1 MGLNRFM
8 RAMMVV
14 FITANCITINP
25 DIIFAATDSEDSSL
39 NTDEWE
45 EEKTEE
51 QPSEVNTGPRYETA
65 REVSSRDIEEL
76 EKSNK
81 VKNTNKADLI
91 AMLKAKAEKGPNIN
105 NNNSEQSENVA
116 INEEASGSDRP
127 AIQVERRHPG
137 LPSDSAAEI
146 KKRRKAIASSD
157 SELESLTYPDKPT
170 KATKKKVAK
179 ASVTDTSESDLDSS
193 MQSADESTPQP
204 LKANQQPFFPK
215 VFKKIKD
222 AGKWVRDKIDE
233 NPEVKKAIVDKSA
246 GLIDQLLTKKKN
258 EEVNASDF
266 PPPPTDEELR
276 LALPETPML
285 LGFNAPA
292 TSEPSSFEFPPPPTD
307 EELRL
312 ALPETPMLLGFNAPA
327 TSEPSSFEFPPPPT
341 DEELRLALPETP
353 MLLGFNAPATSEP
366 SSFEFPPPP
375 TEDELEIM
383 RETAPS
389 LDSSFTSGD
398 LASLRSA
405 INRHSQN
412 FSDFPPMPTEEEL
425 NGRGGIPTSEE
436 FSSLNSGDFTDDE
449 NSETT
454 EEEIDRLADLRDRG
468 TGKHSRNAGFLPLNP
483 FTSSPVP
490 SLTPKVPK
498 ISAPALITDI
508 TKKAPFKNPPQPL
521 NVFNKKTTTKTA
533 PKKITPVNTAPKL
546 AALPITKAQ
555 ETELGENKAPFIE
568 KQAETNNRPI
578 DMPSLPVIQKEV
590 TERNK
595 EEMKPQTEE
604 KVVGESEP
612 ANNVNGKKRSAGI
625 EEGKLIAKSAEDE
638 KAKEE
643 PVNHT
648 TLILAML
655 AIGVFSLGAVIKI
668 IQLRKNS

>member
-65 REVSSRDIEEL
+65 REVSSRDIKEL

-81 VKNTNKADLI
+81 VRNTNKADLI
-91 AMLKAKAEKGPNIN
+91 AMLKEKAEKGPNN
-105 NNNSEQSENVA
+105 NNNNGEQTGNVA
-116 INEEASGSDRP
+116 INEEASGVDRP
-127 AIQVERRHPG
+127 TLQVERRHPG

-170 KATKKKVAK
+170 KVNKKKVAK
-179 ASVTDTSESDLDSS
+179 ESVADASESDLDSS
-193 MQSADESTPQP
+193 MQSADESSPQP

-246 GLIDQLLTKKKN
+246 GLIDQLLTKKKS

-292 TSEPSSFEFPPPPTD
+292 TSEPSSFEFPPPPT
-307 EELRL
+307 
-312 ALPETPMLLGFNAPA
+312 
-327 TSEPSSFEFPPPPT
+327 
-341 DEELRLALPETP
+341 
-353 MLLGFNAPATSEP
+353 
-366 SSFEFPPPP
+366 
-375 TEDELEIM
+375 EDELEII
-383 RETAPS
+383 RETASS
-389 LDSSFTSGD
+389 LDSSFTRGD
-398 LASLRSA
+398 LASLRNA

-412 FSDFPPMPTEEEL
+412 FSDFPPIPTEEEL
-425 NGRGGIPTSEE
+425 NGGGDRPTSEG
-436 FSSLNSGDFTDDE
+436 FSSMNSGDFTDDE

-483 FTSSPVP
+483 FISSPVP

-498 ISAPALITDI
+498 ISAPALISDI
-508 TKKAPFKNPPQPL
+508 TKKAPFKNPSQPL
-521 NVFNKKTTTKTA
+521 NVFNKKTTTKTVT
-533 PKKITPVNTAPKL
+533 KKPTPVKTAPKL
-546 AALPITKAQ
+546 AELPATKPQ
-555 ETELGENKAPFIE
+555 ETVLRENKTPFIE
-568 KQAETNNRPI
+568 KQAETNKQSIN
-578 DMPSLPVIQKEV
+578 MPSLPVIQKEA
-590 TERNK
+590 TESDK

-604 KVVGESEP
+604 KMVEESES
-612 ANNVNGKKRSAGI
+612 ANNANGKNRSAGI

-643 PVNHT
+643 PGNHT

-655 AIGVFSLGAVIKI
+655 AIGVFSLGAFIKI
-668 IQLRKNS
+668 IQLRKNN

>member
-1 MGLNRFM
+1 M

-25 DIIFAATDSEDSSL
+25 DIIFATTDSEDSSL

-51 QPSEVNTGPRYETA
+51 QPSEINTGPRYETA
-65 REVSSRDIEEL
+65 REVSSRDIKEL

-81 VKNTNKADLI
+81 VKDANKADLI
-91 AMLKAKAEKGPNIN
+91 AMLKAKAEKGPNNNNNN
-105 NNNSEQSENVA
+105 NNNSEQSGNVA
-116 INEEASGSDRP
+116 INEEASGADRP
-127 AIQVERRHPG
+127 TLQVERRHPG
-137 LPSDSAAEI
+137 LSSDSAAEI

-157 SELESLTYPDKPT
+157 SELESLTYPDKTT
-170 KATKKKVAK
+170 KTNKKKVAK
-179 ASVTDTSESDLDSS
+179 ESIVDASESDLDSS

-233 NPEVKKAIVDKSA
+233 NPEVKKAIVDKGA
-246 GLIDQLLTKKKN
+246 GLIDQLLTKKKS

-285 LGFNAPA
+285 LGFNASA

-307 EELRL
+307 
-312 ALPETPMLLGFNAPA
+312 G
-327 TSEPSSFEFPPPPT
+327 
-341 DEELRLALPETP
+341 
-353 MLLGFNAPATSEP
+353 
-366 SSFEFPPPP
+366 
-375 TEDELEIM
+375 ELEIM

-389 LDSSFTSGD
+389 LDSSFTRGD

-412 FSDFPPMPTEEEL
+412 FSDFPPIPTEEEL
-425 NGRGGIPTSEE
+425 NGRGDRPTSEE
-436 FSSLNSGDFTDDE
+436 FSSLDSGDFTDDE

-490 SLTPKVPK
+490 SLSPKVPK
-498 ISAPALITDI
+498 ISAPALVSDI

-521 NVFNKKTTTKTA
+521 KVFNKKTTTTTVL
-533 PKKITPVNTAPKL
+533 KKITPVNIAPKL
-546 AALPITKAQ
+546 ATLPTTKPQ
-555 ETELGENKAPFIE
+555 ETAIGENQAPFKE
-568 KQAETNNRPI
+568 KQADTNNQPI

-604 KVVGESEP
+604 KMVGESEP
-612 ANNVNGKKRSAGI
+612 ANDVNGKKRSAGM

-638 KAKEE
+638 KVKEE
-643 PVNHT
+643 PANHT

-655 AIGVFSLGAVIKI
+655 AIGVFSLGAFIKI

>member
-25 DIIFAATDSEDSSL
+25 DIIFAMTDSEDSSL

-65 REVSSRDIEEL
+65 REVNSRDIEEL

-91 AMLKAKAEKGPNIN
+91 AMLQAKAEKGPNIN
-105 NNNSEQSENVA
+105 NNNSEQTENAA
-116 INEEASGSDRP
+116 INEEASGADRP

-157 SELESLTYPDKPT
+157 SELESLTYLDKPT
-170 KATKKKVAK
+170 KANKKKVAK
-179 ASVTDTSESDLDSS
+179 ESVADASESDLDSS
-193 MQSADESTPQP
+193 MQSADESSPQP

-246 GLIDQLLTKKKN
+246 GLIDQLLTKKKK

-285 LGFNAPA
+285 LGFNAP
-292 TSEPSSFEFPPPPTD
+292 D
-307 EELRL
+307 
-312 ALPETPMLLGFNAPA
+312 
-327 TSEPSSFEFPPPPT
+327 
-341 DEELRLALPETP
+341 
-353 MLLGFNAPATSEP
+353 TSEP

-405 INRHSQN
+405 INRHSEN
-412 FSDFPPMPTEEEL
+412 FSDFPPIPTEEEL
-425 NGRGGIPTSEE
+425 NGRGGRPTSEE

-490 SLTPKVPK
+490 SLSPKVSK
-498 ISAPALITDI
+498 ISAPALVSDI

-521 NVFNKKTTTKTA
+521 NVFNKKTTTTTVF
-533 PKKITPVNTAPKL
+533 KKITPVNTAPKL
-546 AALPITKAQ
+546 ATLPTTKPQ
-555 ETELGENKAPFIE
+555 ETAIGENKAPFIE
-568 KQAETNNRPI
+568 KQAETNNQPI

-604 KVVGESEP
+604 KMVGESEP
-612 ANNVNGKKRSAGI
+612 ANNVNGKKRSAGM

-643 PVNHT
+643 PANHT

-655 AIGVFSLGAVIKI
+655 AIGVFSLGAFIKI
-668 IQLRKNS
+668 VQLGKNS

>member
-1 MGLNRFM
+1 M

-292 TSEPSSFEFPPPPTD
+292 TSEPSSFEFPPPPT
-307 EELRL
+307 
-312 ALPETPMLLGFNAPA
+312 
-327 TSEPSSFEFPPPPT
+327 
-341 DEELRLALPETP
+341 
-353 MLLGFNAPATSEP
+353 
-366 SSFEFPPPP
+366 
-375 TEDELEIM
+375 EDELEIM

-490 SLTPKVPK
+490 SLSPKVSK
-498 ISAPALITDI
+498 ISAPALITDV

>member
-65 REVSSRDIEEL
+65 REVSSRDIKEL

-81 VKNTNKADLI
+81 VRNTNKADLI

-105 NNNSEQSENVA
+105 NNNSEQTENAA
-116 INEEASGSDRP
+116 INEEASGADRP

-170 KATKKKVAK
+170 KVNKKKVAK
-179 ASVTDTSESDLDSS
+179 ESVADASESDLDSG
-193 MQSADESTPQP
+193 MQSADESSPQP

-246 GLIDQLLTKKKN
+246 GLIDQLLTKKKS

-285 LGFNAPA
+285 LGFNAP
-292 TSEPSSFEFPPPPTD
+292 T
-307 EELRL
+307 
-312 ALPETPMLLGFNAPA
+312 

-405 INRHSQN
+405 INRHSEN
-412 FSDFPPMPTEEEL
+412 FSDFPPIPTEEEL
-425 NGRGGIPTSEE
+425 NGRGGRPTSEE

-483 FTSSPVP
+483 FISSPVP

-498 ISAPALITDI
+498 ISAPALISDI
-508 TKKAPFKNPPQPL
+508 TKKTPFKNPSQPL
-521 NVFNKKTTTKTA
+521 NVFNKKTTTKTVT
-533 PKKITPVNTAPKL
+533 KKPTPVKTAPKL
-546 AALPITKAQ
+546 AELPATKPQ
-555 ETELGENKAPFIE
+555 ETVLRENKTPFIE
-568 KQAETNNRPI
+568 KQAETNKQSIN
-578 DMPSLPVIQKEV
+578 MPSLPVIQKEA
-590 TERNK
+590 TESDK

-604 KVVGESEP
+604 KMVEESES
-612 ANNVNGKKRSAGI
+612 ANNANGKNRSAGI

-643 PVNHT
+643 PGNHT

-655 AIGVFSLGAVIKI
+655 AIGVFSLGAFIKI
-668 IQLRKNS
+668 IQLRKNN

>member
-105 NNNSEQSENVA
+105 NNNSEQSDNVA

-292 TSEPSSFEFPPPPTD
+292 TSEPSSFEFPPPPT
-307 EELRL
+307 
-312 ALPETPMLLGFNAPA
+312 
-327 TSEPSSFEFPPPPT
+327 
-341 DEELRLALPETP
+341 
-353 MLLGFNAPATSEP
+353 
-366 SSFEFPPPP
+366 
-375 TEDELEIM
+375 EDELEIM

-412 FSDFPPMPTEEEL
+412 FSDFPPIPTEEEL

-508 TKKAPFKNPPQPL
+508 TKKAPFKNPTQPL

-555 ETELGENKAPFIE
+555 ETALGENKAPFIE

-595 EEMKPQTEE
+595 EEMKPQTEG

>member
-45 EEKTEE
+45 EEKMEE

-105 NNNSEQSENVA
+105 NNNSEQTENAA
-116 INEEASGSDRP
+116 INEEASGADRP

-137 LPSDSAAEI
+137 LSSDSAAEI

-170 KATKKKVAK
+170 KANKKKVAK
-179 ASVTDTSESDLDSS
+179 ESVADASESDLDSS
-193 MQSADESTPQP
+193 MQSADESSPQP

-276 LALPETPML
+276 LAVPETPML

-312 ALPETPMLLGFNAPA
+312 AV
-327 TSEPSSFEFPPPPT
+327 
-341 DEELRLALPETP
+341 PETP

-383 RETAPS
+383 RGTAPL

-405 INRHSQN
+405 INRHSEN
-412 FSDFPPMPTEEEL
+412 FSDFPPIPTEEEL
-425 NGRGGIPTSEE
+425 NGRGGRPTSEE

-483 FTSSPVP
+483 FTSSPVS
-490 SLTPKVPK
+490 SLSPKVPK
-498 ISAPALITDI
+498 ISAPALISDI
-508 TKKAPFKNPPQPL
+508 TKKVPFKNPPQPL
-521 NVFNKKTTTKTA
+521 NVFNKKTTTKKV
-533 PKKITPVNTAPKL
+533 PQKITLVNSAPKL

-555 ETELGENKAPFIE
+555 ETALGENKAPFIE
-568 KQAETNNRPI
+568 KQAEPNNQTI

-604 KVVGESEP
+604 KMVGESEP

-643 PVNHT
+643 PANHT

-655 AIGVFSLGAVIKI
+655 AMGVFSLGAFIKI

>member
-1 MGLNRFM
+1 MGLNRFMRAM

-65 REVSSRDIEEL
+65 REVSSRDIKEL

-81 VKNTNKADLI
+81 VRNTNKADLI
-91 AMLKAKAEKGPNIN
+91 AMLKEKAEKGPNN
-105 NNNSEQSENVA
+105 NNNNGEQTGNVA
-116 INEEASGSDRP
+116 INEEASGVDRP
-127 AIQVERRHPG
+127 TLQVERRHPG

-157 SELESLTYPDKPT
+157 SELESLTYLDKPT
-170 KATKKKVAK
+170 KANKKKVAK
-179 ASVTDTSESDLDSS
+179 ESVADASESDLDSS
-193 MQSADESTPQP
+193 MQSADDSSPQP

-246 GLIDQLLTKKKN
+246 GLIDQLLTKKKS

-285 LGFNAPA
+285 LGFNAP
-292 TSEPSSFEFPPPPTD
+292 T
-307 EELRL
+307 
-312 ALPETPMLLGFNAPA
+312 

-375 TEDELEIM
+375 TEDELEII
-383 RETAPS
+383 RETASS
-389 LDSSFTSGD
+389 LDSSFTRGD
-398 LASLRSA
+398 LASLRNA

-412 FSDFPPMPTEEEL
+412 FSDFPPIPTEEEL
-425 NGRGGIPTSEE
+425 NGRGGRPTSEE

-490 SLTPKVPK
+490 SLSPKVSK
-498 ISAPALITDI
+498 ISAPALISDI
-508 TKKAPFKNPPQPL
+508 TKKTPFKNPSQPL
-521 NVFNKKTTTKTA
+521 NVFNKKTTTKTVT
-533 PKKITPVNTAPKL
+533 KKPTPVKTAPKL
-546 AALPITKAQ
+546 AELPATKPQ
-555 ETELGENKAPFIE
+555 ETVLRENKTPFIE
-568 KQAETNNRPI
+568 KQAETNKQSIN
-578 DMPSLPVIQKEV
+578 MPSLPVIQKEA
-590 TERNK
+590 TESDK

-604 KVVGESEP
+604 KMVEESES
-612 ANNVNGKKRSAGI
+612 ANNANGKNRSAGI

-643 PVNHT
+643 PGNHT

-655 AIGVFSLGAVIKI
+655 AIGVFSLGAFIKI
-668 IQLRKNS
+668 IQLRKNN

>member
-1 MGLNRFM
+1 M

-246 GLIDQLLTKKKN
+246 GLIDQLLTNKKN
-258 EEVNASDF
+258 EEVNASD
-266 PPPPTDEELR
+266 
-276 LALPETPML
+276 
-285 LGFNAPA
+285 
-292 TSEPSSFEFPPPPTD
+292 
-307 EELRL
+307 
-312 ALPETPMLLGFNAPA
+312 
-327 TSEPSSFEFPPPPT
+327 FPPPPT

-490 SLTPKVPK
+490 SLSPKVSK
-498 ISAPALITDI
+498 ISAPALITDV

>member
-65 REVSSRDIEEL
+65 REVSSRDIKEL

-105 NNNSEQSENVA
+105 NNNSEQTENAA
-116 INEEASGSDRP
+116 INEEASGADRP

-170 KATKKKVAK
+170 KVNKKKVAK
-179 ASVTDTSESDLDSS
+179 ESVADASESDLDSS

-204 LKANQQPFFPK
+204 LKANQKPFFPK

-246 GLIDQLLTKKKN
+246 GLIDQLLTKKKS

-285 LGFNAPA
+285 LGFNAP
-292 TSEPSSFEFPPPPTD
+292 
-307 EELRL
+307 
-312 ALPETPMLLGFNAPA
+312 TP
-327 TSEPSSFEFPPPPT
+327 
-341 DEELRLALPETP
+341 
-353 MLLGFNAPATSEP
+353 SEP

-405 INRHSQN
+405 INRHSEN
-412 FSDFPPMPTEEEL
+412 FSDFPPIPTEEEL
-425 NGRGGIPTSEE
+425 NGRGGRPTSEE
-436 FSSLNSGDFTDDE
+436 FSSMNSGDFTDDE

-454 EEEIDRLADLRDRG
+454 EAEIDRLADLRDRG

-483 FTSSPVP
+483 FISSPVP

-498 ISAPALITDI
+498 ISAPALISDI
-508 TKKAPFKNPPQPL
+508 TKKAPFKNPSQPL
-521 NVFNKKTTTKTA
+521 NVFNKKTTTKTVT
-533 PKKITPVNTAPKL
+533 KKPTPVKTAPKL
-546 AALPITKAQ
+546 AELPATKPQ
-555 ETELGENKAPFIE
+555 ETVLRENKTPFIE
-568 KQAETNNRPI
+568 KQAETNKQSIN
-578 DMPSLPVIQKEV
+578 MPSLPVIQKEA
-590 TERNK
+590 TESDK

-604 KVVGESEP
+604 KMVEESES
-612 ANNVNGKKRSAGI
+612 ANNANGKNRSAGI

-643 PVNHT
+643 PGNHT

-655 AIGVFSLGAVIKI
+655 AIGVFSLGAFIKI
-668 IQLRKNS
+668 IQLRKNN

>member
-1 MGLNRFM
+1 M

-105 NNNSEQSENVA
+105 NNNSEQSDNVA

-292 TSEPSSFEFPPPPTD
+292 TSEPSSFEFPPPPT
-307 EELRL
+307 
-312 ALPETPMLLGFNAPA
+312 
-327 TSEPSSFEFPPPPT
+327 
-341 DEELRLALPETP
+341 
-353 MLLGFNAPATSEP
+353 
-366 SSFEFPPPP
+366 
-375 TEDELEIM
+375 EDELEIM

-405 INRHSQN
+405 INGHSQN
-412 FSDFPPMPTEEEL
+412 FSDFPLMPTEEEL

-490 SLTPKVPK
+490 SLSPKVSK

-555 ETELGENKAPFIE
+555 ETALGENKAPFIE

>member
-1 MGLNRFM
+1 M

-65 REVSSRDIEEL
+65 REVSSRDIKEL

-81 VKNTNKADLI
+81 VRNTNKADLI

-105 NNNSEQSENVA
+105 NNNSEQTENAA
-116 INEEASGSDRP
+116 INEEASGADRP

-170 KATKKKVAK
+170 KVNKKKVAK
-179 ASVTDTSESDLDSS
+179 ESVADASESDLDSS
-193 MQSADESTPQP
+193 MQSTDESSPQP

-246 GLIDQLLTKKKN
+246 GLIDQLLTKKKS
-258 EEVNASDF
+258 EEVNASD
-266 PPPPTDEELR
+266 
-276 LALPETPML
+276 
-285 LGFNAPA
+285 
-292 TSEPSSFEFPPPPTD
+292 
-307 EELRL
+307 
-312 ALPETPMLLGFNAPA
+312 
-327 TSEPSSFEFPPPPT
+327 FPPPPT

-405 INRHSQN
+405 INRHSEN
-412 FSDFPPMPTEEEL
+412 FSDFPPIPTEEEL
-425 NGRGGIPTSEE
+425 NGRGGRPTSEE

-490 SLTPKVPK
+490 SLSPKVSK
-498 ISAPALITDI
+498 ISAPALISDI
-508 TKKAPFKNPPQPL
+508 TKKTPFKNPSQPL
-521 NVFNKKTTTKTA
+521 NVFNKKTTTKTVT
-533 PKKITPVNTAPKL
+533 KKPTPVKTAPKL
-546 AALPITKAQ
+546 AELPATKPQ
-555 ETELGENKAPFIE
+555 ETVLRENKTPFIE
-568 KQAETNNRPI
+568 KQAETNKQSIN
-578 DMPSLPVIQKEV
+578 MPSLPVIQKEA
-590 TERNK
+590 TESDK

-604 KVVGESEP
+604 KMVEESES
-612 ANNVNGKKRSAGI
+612 ANNANGKNRSAGI

-643 PVNHT
+643 PGNHT

-655 AIGVFSLGAVIKI
+655 AIGVFSLGAFIKI
-668 IQLRKNS
+668 IQLRKNN

>member
-65 REVSSRDIEEL
+65 REVSSRDIKEL

-81 VKNTNKADLI
+81 VRNTNKADLI
-91 AMLKAKAEKGPNIN
+91 AMLKEKAEKGPNN
-105 NNNSEQSENVA
+105 NNNNGEQTGNVA
-116 INEEASGSDRP
+116 INEEASGVDRP
-127 AIQVERRHPG
+127 TLQVERRHPG

-157 SELESLTYPDKPT
+157 SELESLTYLDKPT
-170 KATKKKVAK
+170 KANKKKVAK
-179 ASVTDTSESDLDSS
+179 ESVADASESDLDSS
-193 MQSADESTPQP
+193 MQSADESSPQP

-266 PPPPTDEELR
+266 PPL
-276 LALPETPML
+276 
-285 LGFNAPA
+285 
-292 TSEPSSFEFPPPPTD
+292 PTD

-405 INRHSQN
+405 INRHSEN
-412 FSDFPPMPTEEEL
+412 FSDFSPIPTEEEL
-425 NGRGGIPTSEE
+425 NGRGGRPTSEE

-483 FTSSPVP
+483 FISSPVP

-498 ISAPALITDI
+498 ISAPALISDI
-508 TKKAPFKNPPQPL
+508 TKKAPFKNPSQPL
-521 NVFNKKTTTKTA
+521 NVFNKKTTTKTVT
-533 PKKITPVNTAPKL
+533 KKPTPVKTAPKL
-546 AALPITKAQ
+546 AELPATKPQ
-555 ETELGENKAPFIE
+555 ETVLRENKTPFIE
-568 KQAETNNRPI
+568 KQAETNKQSIN
-578 DMPSLPVIQKEV
+578 MPSLPVIQKEA
-590 TERNK
+590 TESDK

-604 KVVGESEP
+604 KMVEESES
-612 ANNVNGKKRSAGI
+612 ANNANGKNRSAGI

-643 PVNHT
+643 PGNHT

-655 AIGVFSLGAVIKI
+655 AIGVFSLGAFIKI
-668 IQLRKNS
+668 IQLRKNN

>member
-1 MGLNRFM
+1 M

-65 REVSSRDIEEL
+65 REVSSRDIKEL

-81 VKNTNKADLI
+81 VRNTNKADLI

-105 NNNSEQSENVA
+105 NNNSEQTENAA
-116 INEEASGSDRP
+116 INEEASGADRP

-170 KATKKKVAK
+170 KVNKKKVAK
-179 ASVTDTSESDLDSS
+179 ESVADASESDLDSS
-193 MQSADESTPQP
+193 MQSADESSPQP

-246 GLIDQLLTKKKN
+246 GLIDQLLTKKKS

-285 LGFNAPA
+285 LGFNAP
-292 TSEPSSFEFPPPPTD
+292 T
-307 EELRL
+307 
-312 ALPETPMLLGFNAPA
+312 

-405 INRHSQN
+405 INRHSEN
-412 FSDFPPMPTEEEL
+412 FSDFPPIPTEEEL
-425 NGRGGIPTSEE
+425 NGRGGRPTSEE

-490 SLTPKVPK
+490 SLSPKVSK
-498 ISAPALITDI
+498 ISAPALISDI
-508 TKKAPFKNPPQPL
+508 TKKTPFKNPSQPL
-521 NVFNKKTTTKTA
+521 NVFNKKTTTKTVT
-533 PKKITPVNTAPKL
+533 KKPTPVKTAPKL
-546 AALPITKAQ
+546 AELPATKPQ
-555 ETELGENKAPFIE
+555 ETVLRENKTPFIE
-568 KQAETNNRPI
+568 KQAETNKQSIN
-578 DMPSLPVIQKEV
+578 MPSLPVIQKEA
-590 TERNK
+590 TESDK

-604 KVVGESEP
+604 KMVEESES
-612 ANNVNGKKRSAGI
+612 ANNANGKNRSAGI

-643 PVNHT
+643 PGNHT

-655 AIGVFSLGAVIKI
+655 AIGVFSLGAFIKI
-668 IQLRKNS
+668 IQLRKNN

>member
-1 MGLNRFM
+1 M

-65 REVSSRDIEEL
+65 REVSSRDIKEL

-81 VKNTNKADLI
+81 VRNTNKADLI
-91 AMLKAKAEKGPNIN
+91 AMLKEKAEKGPNN
-105 NNNSEQSENVA
+105 NNNNGEQTGNVA
-116 INEEASGSDRP
+116 INEEASGVDRP
-127 AIQVERRHPG
+127 TLQVERRHPG
-137 LPSDSAAEI
+137 LSSDSAAEI

-170 KATKKKVAK
+170 KANKRKVAK
-179 ASVTDTSESDLDSS
+179 ESVVDASESDLDSS

-204 LKANQQPFFPK
+204 LKANQKPFFPK

-266 PPPPTDEELR
+266 PPL
-276 LALPETPML
+276 
-285 LGFNAPA
+285 
-292 TSEPSSFEFPPPPTD
+292 PTD

-405 INRHSQN
+405 INRHSEN
-412 FSDFPPMPTEEEL
+412 FSDFPPIPTEGEL
-425 NGRGGIPTSEE
+425 NGGGDRPTSEG
-436 FSSLNSGDFTDDE
+436 FSSMNSGDFTDDE

-483 FTSSPVP
+483 FISSPVP

-498 ISAPALITDI
+498 ISAPALISDI
-508 TKKAPFKNPPQPL
+508 TKKAPFKNPSQPL
-521 NVFNKKTTTKTA
+521 NVFNKKTTTKTVT
-533 PKKITPVNTAPKL
+533 KKPTPVKTAPKL
-546 AALPITKAQ
+546 AELPATKPQ
-555 ETELGENKAPFIE
+555 ETVLRENKTPFIE
-568 KQAETNNRPI
+568 KQAETNKQSIN
-578 DMPSLPVIQKEV
+578 MPSLPVIQKEA
-590 TERNK
+590 TESDK

-604 KVVGESEP
+604 KMVEESES
-612 ANNVNGKKRSAGI
+612 ANNANGKNRSAGI

-643 PVNHT
+643 PGNHT

-655 AIGVFSLGAVIKI
+655 AIGVFSLGAFIKI
-668 IQLRKNS
+668 IQLRKNN

>member
-65 REVSSRDIEEL
+65 REVSSRDIKEL

-105 NNNSEQSENVA
+105 NNNSEQTENAA
-116 INEEASGSDRP
+116 INEEASGADRP

-170 KATKKKVAK
+170 KVNKKKVAK
-179 ASVTDTSESDLDSS
+179 ESVADASESDLDSS

-204 LKANQQPFFPK
+204 LKANQKPFFPK

-246 GLIDQLLTKKKN
+246 GLIDQLLTKKKS

-285 LGFNAPA
+285 LGFNAP
-292 TSEPSSFEFPPPPTD
+292 
-307 EELRL
+307 
-312 ALPETPMLLGFNAPA
+312 TP
-327 TSEPSSFEFPPPPT
+327 
-341 DEELRLALPETP
+341 
-353 MLLGFNAPATSEP
+353 SEP

-398 LASLRSA
+398 IASLRSA
-405 INRHSQN
+405 INRHSEN
-412 FSDFPPMPTEEEL
+412 FSDFPPIPTEEEL
-425 NGRGGIPTSEE
+425 NGRGGRPTSEE
-436 FSSLNSGDFTDDE
+436 FSSMNSGDFTDDE

-454 EEEIDRLADLRDRG
+454 EAEIDRLADLRDRG

-483 FTSSPVP
+483 FISSPVP

-498 ISAPALITDI
+498 ISAPALISDI
-508 TKKAPFKNPPQPL
+508 TKKAPFKNPSQPL
-521 NVFNKKTTTKTA
+521 NVFNKKTTTKTVT
-533 PKKITPVNTAPKL
+533 KKPTPVKTAPKL
-546 AALPITKAQ
+546 AELPATKPQ
-555 ETELGENKAPFIE
+555 ETVLRENKTPFIE
-568 KQAETNNRPI
+568 KQAETNKQSIN
-578 DMPSLPVIQKEV
+578 MPSLPVIQKEA
-590 TERNK
+590 TESDK

-604 KVVGESEP
+604 KMVEESES
-612 ANNVNGKKRSAGI
+612 ANNANGKNRSAGI

-643 PVNHT
+643 PGNHT

-655 AIGVFSLGAVIKI
+655 AIGVFSLGAFIKI
-668 IQLRKNS
+668 IQLRKNN

>member
-65 REVSSRDIEEL
+65 REVSSRDIKEL

-81 VKNTNKADLI
+81 VRNTNKADLI
-91 AMLKAKAEKGPNIN
+91 AMLKEKAEKGPNN
-105 NNNSEQSENVA
+105 NNNNGEQTGNVA
-116 INEEASGSDRP
+116 INEEASGVDRP
-127 AIQVERRHPG
+127 TLQVERRHPG
-137 LPSDSAAEI
+137 LSSDSAAEI

-170 KATKKKVAK
+170 KANKRKVAK
-179 ASVTDTSESDLDSS
+179 ESVVDASESDLDSS

-204 LKANQQPFFPK
+204 LKANQKPFFPK

-246 GLIDQLLTKKKN
+246 GLIDQLLTKKKS
-258 EEVNASDF
+258 EEVNASD
-266 PPPPTDEELR
+266 
-276 LALPETPML
+276 
-285 LGFNAPA
+285 
-292 TSEPSSFEFPPPPTD
+292 
-307 EELRL
+307 
-312 ALPETPMLLGFNAPA
+312 
-327 TSEPSSFEFPPPPT
+327 FPPPPT

-405 INRHSQN
+405 INRHSEN
-412 FSDFPPMPTEEEL
+412 FSDFPPIPTEEEL
-425 NGRGGIPTSEE
+425 NGRGGRPTSEE

-490 SLTPKVPK
+490 SLSPKVSK
-498 ISAPALITDI
+498 ISAPALISDI
-508 TKKAPFKNPPQPL
+508 TKKTPFKNPSQPL
-521 NVFNKKTTTKTA
+521 NVFNKKTTTKTVT
-533 PKKITPVNTAPKL
+533 KKPTPVKTAPKL
-546 AALPITKAQ
+546 AELPATKPQ
-555 ETELGENKAPFIE
+555 ETVLRGNKTPFIE
-568 KQAETNNRPI
+568 KQAETNKQSIN
-578 DMPSLPVIQKEV
+578 MPSLPVIQKEA
-590 TERNK
+590 TESDK

-604 KVVGESEP
+604 KMVEESES
-612 ANNVNGKKRSAGI
+612 ANNANGKNRSAGI

-643 PVNHT
+643 PGNHT

-655 AIGVFSLGAVIKI
+655 AIGVFSLGAFIKI
-668 IQLRKNS
+668 IQLRKNN

>member
-25 DIIFAATDSEDSSL
+25 DIIFAATDSENSSL

-105 NNNSEQSENVA
+105 NNNSEQTENAA
-116 INEEASGSDRP
+116 INEEASGVDRP
-127 AIQVERRHPG
+127 AIQVERRYPG

-157 SELESLTYPDKPT
+157 SELESLTYLDKPT
-170 KATKKKVAK
+170 KANKKKVAK
-179 ASVTDTSESDLDSS
+179 ASVADASESDLDSS

-233 NPEVKKAIVDKSA
+233 NPEVKKAIVDKGA

-266 PPPPTDEELR
+266 P
-276 LALPETPML
+276 A
-285 LGFNAPA
+285 
-292 TSEPSSFEFPPPPTD
+292 
-307 EELRL
+307 
-312 ALPETPMLLGFNAPA
+312 
-327 TSEPSSFEFPPPPT
+327 PPT

-405 INRHSQN
+405 INRHSEN
-412 FSDFPPMPTEEEL
+412 FSDFPPIPTEEEL
-425 NGRGGIPTSEE
+425 NGRGGRPTSEE

-490 SLTPKVPK
+490 SLSPKVSK
-498 ISAPALITDI
+498 KSAPALISDI

-521 NVFNKKTTTKTA
+521 NVFNKKTATKTA
-533 PKKITPVNTAPKL
+533 SKKITPVNTSPKL

-555 ETELGENKAPFIE
+555 ETAFGENKAPFIE
-568 KQAETNNRPI
+568 KQAEPNNQPI

-604 KVVGESEP
+604 KMVGESEP

-643 PVNHT
+643 SANHT

-655 AIGVFSLGAVIKI
+655 AMGVFSLGAFIKI

>member
-25 DIIFAATDSEDSSL
+25 DIIFATTDNEDSSL

-105 NNNSEQSENVA
+105 NNNSEQTENAA
-116 INEEASGSDRP
+116 INEEASGADRP

-157 SELESLTYPDKPT
+157 SELESLTYLDKPT
-170 KATKKKVAK
+170 KANKKKVAK

-233 NPEVKKAIVDKSA
+233 NPEVKKAIVDKGA

-266 PPPPTDEELR
+266 P
-276 LALPETPML
+276 A
-285 LGFNAPA
+285 
-292 TSEPSSFEFPPPPTD
+292 
-307 EELRL
+307 
-312 ALPETPMLLGFNAPA
+312 
-327 TSEPSSFEFPPPPT
+327 PPT

-405 INRHSQN
+405 INRHSEN
-412 FSDFPPMPTEEEL
+412 FSDFPPIPTEEEL
-425 NGRGGIPTSEE
+425 NGRGGRPTSEE

-490 SLTPKVPK
+490 SLSPKVSK
-498 ISAPALITDI
+498 KSAPALISDI

-521 NVFNKKTTTKTA
+521 NVFNKKTATKTA
-533 PKKITPVNTAPKL
+533 SKKITPVNTSPKL

-555 ETELGENKAPFIE
+555 ETALGENKAPFIE
-568 KQAETNNRPI
+568 KQAEPNNQPI

-604 KVVGESEP
+604 KMVGESEP

-643 PVNHT
+643 PANHT

-655 AIGVFSLGAVIKI
+655 AMGVFSLGAFIKI

>member
-105 NNNSEQSENVA
+105 NNNSEQTENAA
-116 INEEASGSDRP
+116 INEEASGADRP

-157 SELESLTYPDKPT
+157 SELESLTYLDKPT
-170 KATKKKVAK
+170 KANKKKVAK
-179 ASVTDTSESDLDSS
+179 ESVADASESDLDSS
-193 MQSADESTPQP
+193 MQSADESSPQP

-258 EEVNASDF
+258 EEVNALDF
-266 PPPPTDEELR
+266 PAPPTDEELR

-285 LGFNAPA
+285 LGFNAPV

-312 ALPETPMLLGFNAPA
+312 ALPETPKLLGFNAPV
-327 TSEPSSFEFPPPPT
+327 
-341 DEELRLALPETP
+341 
-353 MLLGFNAPATSEP
+353 TSEP

-383 RETAPS
+383 RGTAPS

-412 FSDFPPMPTEEEL
+412 FSDFPPIPTEEEL
-425 NGRGGIPTSEE
+425 NGRGGRPTSEE

-490 SLTPKVPK
+490 SLSPKVSK
-498 ISAPALITDI
+498 ISAPALISDI
-508 TKKAPFKNPPQPL
+508 TKKTPFKNPPQPL
-521 NVFNKKTTTKTA
+521 NVFNKKTATKTA
-533 PKKITPVNTAPKL
+533 SKKITPVNTAPKL

-555 ETELGENKAPFIE
+555 ETALGENKAPFIE
-568 KQAETNNRPI
+568 KQAEPNNQPI

-604 KVVGESEP
+604 KMVGESEP

-643 PVNHT
+643 PANHT

-655 AIGVFSLGAVIKI
+655 AMGVFSLGAFIKI

>member
-1 MGLNRFM
+1 M
-8 RAMMVV
+8 RAMMVVV

-292 TSEPSSFEFPPPPTD
+292 TSEPSSFEFPPPPT
-307 EELRL
+307 
-312 ALPETPMLLGFNAPA
+312 
-327 TSEPSSFEFPPPPT
+327 
-341 DEELRLALPETP
+341 
-353 MLLGFNAPATSEP
+353 
-366 SSFEFPPPP
+366 
-375 TEDELEIM
+375 EDELEIM

-490 SLTPKVPK
+490 SLSPKVSK

-555 ETELGENKAPFIE
+555 ETALGENKAPFIE

>member
-1 MGLNRFM
+1 M

-45 EEKTEE
+45 EEKIEE

-105 NNNSEQSENVA
+105 NNNSEQTENVA
-116 INEEASGSDRP
+116 INEEASGADRP

-157 SELESLTYPDKPT
+157 SELESLTYLDKPT
-170 KATKKKVAK
+170 KANKKKVAK
-179 ASVTDTSESDLDSS
+179 ESVADASESDLDSS
-193 MQSADESTPQP
+193 MQSADESSPQP

-292 TSEPSSFEFPPPPTD
+292 TSEPSSFEFPPPPT
-307 EELRL
+307 
-312 ALPETPMLLGFNAPA
+312 
-327 TSEPSSFEFPPPPT
+327 
-341 DEELRLALPETP
+341 
-353 MLLGFNAPATSEP
+353 
-366 SSFEFPPPP
+366 
-375 TEDELEIM
+375 EDELEIM

-405 INRHSQN
+405 INRHSEN
-412 FSDFPPMPTEEEL
+412 FSDFPPIPTEEEL
-425 NGRGGIPTSEE
+425 NGRGGRPTSEE

-490 SLTPKVPK
+490 SLSPKVSK
-498 ISAPALITDI
+498 KSAPALISDI

-521 NVFNKKTTTKTA
+521 NVFNKKTATKTA
-533 PKKITPVNTAPKL
+533 SKKITPVNTAPKL

-555 ETELGENKAPFIE
+555 ETALGENKAPFIE
-568 KQAETNNRPI
+568 KQAEPNNQPI
-578 DMPSLPVIQKEV
+578 DMPSLPVIQKED

-595 EEMKPQTEE
+595 EEMKPQTEG
-604 KVVGESEP
+604 KMVGESEP

-643 PVNHT
+643 PANHT

-655 AIGVFSLGAVIKI
+655 AMGVFSLGAFIKI

>member
-258 EEVNASDF
+258 EEVNASD
-266 PPPPTDEELR
+266 
-276 LALPETPML
+276 
-285 LGFNAPA
+285 
-292 TSEPSSFEFPPPPTD
+292 FPPPPTD

>member
-105 NNNSEQSENVA
+105 NNNSEQTENAA
-116 INEEASGSDRP
+116 INEEASGADRP

-170 KATKKKVAK
+170 KANKKKVAK
-179 ASVTDTSESDLDSS
+179 ESVADASESDLDSS
-193 MQSADESTPQP
+193 MQSADESSPQP

-285 LGFNAPA
+285 LGFNAPT

-312 ALPETPMLLGFNAPA
+312 ALPETPMLLGF
-327 TSEPSSFEFPPPPT
+327 
-341 DEELRLALPETP
+341 
-353 MLLGFNAPATSEP
+353 APATSEP

-405 INRHSQN
+405 INRHSEN
-412 FSDFPPMPTEEEL
+412 FSDFPPIPTEEEL
-425 NGRGGIPTSEE
+425 NGRGGRPTSEE

-454 EEEIDRLADLRDRG
+454 EEEIGRLADLRDRG

-490 SLTPKVPK
+490 SLSPKVSK
-498 ISAPALITDI
+498 ISAPALISDT

-533 PKKITPVNTAPKL
+533 SKKITPVNTSPKL

-555 ETELGENKAPFIE
+555 ETALGENKAPFIE
-568 KQAETNNRPI
+568 KQAEPI
-578 DMPSLPVIQKEV
+578 NQPIEMPSLPVIQKEV
-590 TERNK
+590 TEKNK

-604 KVVGESEP
+604 KMVGESEP

-643 PVNHT
+643 PANHT

-655 AIGVFSLGAVIKI
+655 AMGVFSLGAFIKI

>member
-105 NNNSEQSENVA
+105 NNNSEQSDNVA

-292 TSEPSSFEFPPPPTD
+292 TSEPSSFEFPPPPT
-307 EELRL
+307 
-312 ALPETPMLLGFNAPA
+312 
-327 TSEPSSFEFPPPPT
+327 
-341 DEELRLALPETP
+341 
-353 MLLGFNAPATSEP
+353 
-366 SSFEFPPPP
+366 
-375 TEDELEIM
+375 EDELEIM

-412 FSDFPPMPTEEEL
+412 FSDFPPIPTEEEL

-449 NSETT
+449 NSETR

-555 ETELGENKAPFIE
+555 ETALGENKAPFIE

-595 EEMKPQTEE
+595 EEMKPQTEG

>member
-1 MGLNRFM
+1 M

-105 NNNSEQSENVA
+105 NNNSEQSDNVA
-116 INEEASGSDRP
+116 INEEASGSDRS

-292 TSEPSSFEFPPPPTD
+292 TSEPSSFEFPPPPT
-307 EELRL
+307 
-312 ALPETPMLLGFNAPA
+312 
-327 TSEPSSFEFPPPPT
+327 
-341 DEELRLALPETP
+341 
-353 MLLGFNAPATSEP
+353 
-366 SSFEFPPPP
+366 
-375 TEDELEIM
+375 EDELEIM

-412 FSDFPPMPTEEEL
+412 FSDFPLMPTEEEL

-490 SLTPKVPK
+490 SLSPKVSK

-555 ETELGENKAPFIE
+555 ETALGENKAPFIE

>member
-51 QPSEVNTGPRYETA
+51 QTSEVNTGPRYETA

-105 NNNSEQSENVA
+105 NNNSEQTENAA
-116 INEEASGSDRP
+116 INEEASGADRP

-170 KATKKKVAK
+170 KVNKKKVAK
-179 ASVTDTSESDLDSS
+179 ESVADASESDLDSS
-193 MQSADESTPQP
+193 MQSADESSPQP

-246 GLIDQLLTKKKN
+246 GLIDQLLTKKKS

-266 PPPPTDEELR
+266 PPPPRDEELR

-285 LGFNAPA
+285 LGFNAP
-292 TSEPSSFEFPPPPTD
+292 T
-307 EELRL
+307 
-312 ALPETPMLLGFNAPA
+312 
-327 TSEPSSFEFPPPPT
+327 
-341 DEELRLALPETP
+341 
-353 MLLGFNAPATSEP
+353 TSEP

-383 RETAPS
+383 RGTAPS

-405 INRHSQN
+405 INRHSEN
-412 FSDFPPMPTEEEL
+412 FSDFPPIPTEEEL
-425 NGRGGIPTSEE
+425 NGRGGRPTSEE

-483 FTSSPVP
+483 FTSSPVL
-490 SLTPKVPK
+490 SLSPKVSK
-498 ISAPALITDI
+498 ISAPALISDI
-508 TKKAPFKNPPQPL
+508 TKKTPFKNPPQPL
-521 NVFNKKTTTKTA
+521 NVFNKKTATKTA
-533 PKKITPVNTAPKL
+533 SKKITPVNTAPKL

-555 ETELGENKAPFIE
+555 ETALGENKAPFIE
-568 KQAETNNRPI
+568 KQAEPNNQPI

-604 KVVGESEP
+604 KMVGESEP

-643 PVNHT
+643 PANHT

-655 AIGVFSLGAVIKI
+655 AMGVFSLGAFIKI

>member
-105 NNNSEQSENVA
+105 NNNSEQTENVA
-116 INEEASGSDRP
+116 INEEASGADRP

-157 SELESLTYPDKPT
+157 SELESLTYLDKPT
-170 KATKKKVAK
+170 KANKKKVAK
-179 ASVTDTSESDLDSS
+179 ESVADASESDLDSS
-193 MQSADESTPQP
+193 MQSADESSPQP

-246 GLIDQLLTKKKN
+246 GLIDQLLTKKKK
-258 EEVNASDF
+258 EEVNASD
-266 PPPPTDEELR
+266 
-276 LALPETPML
+276 
-285 LGFNAPA
+285 
-292 TSEPSSFEFPPPPTD
+292 
-307 EELRL
+307 
-312 ALPETPMLLGFNAPA
+312 
-327 TSEPSSFEFPPPPT
+327 FPPPPT

-383 RETAPS
+383 RGTAPS

-405 INRHSQN
+405 INRHSEN
-412 FSDFPPMPTEEEL
+412 FSDFPPIPTEEEL
-425 NGRGGIPTSEE
+425 NGRGGRPTSEE
-436 FSSLNSGDFTDDE
+436 FSSLSSGDFTDDE

-490 SLTPKVPK
+490 SLSPKVSK
-498 ISAPALITDI
+498 KSAPALINDI

-533 PKKITPVNTAPKL
+533 SKKITPVNTSPKL

-555 ETELGENKAPFIE
+555 ETALGENKAPFIE
-568 KQAETNNRPI
+568 KQAEPNNQPI
-578 DMPSLPVIQKEV
+578 DMPSLPVIQKED

-595 EEMKPQTEE
+595 EEMKPQTEG
-604 KVVGESEP
+604 KMVGESEP

-643 PVNHT
+643 PANHT

-655 AIGVFSLGAVIKI
+655 AMGVFSLGAFIKI

>member
-105 NNNSEQSENVA
+105 NNNSEQTENAA
-116 INEEASGSDRP
+116 INEEASGADRP

-157 SELESLTYPDKPT
+157 SELESLTYLDKPT
-170 KATKKKVAK
+170 KTNKKKVAK
-179 ASVTDTSESDLDSS
+179 ESVADASESDLDSS
-193 MQSADESTPQP
+193 MQSADESSPQP

-266 PPPPTDEELR
+266 PPLPTDEELR

-312 ALPETPMLLGFNAPA
+312 ALPETPMLLGFNAP
-327 TSEPSSFEFPPPPT
+327 
-341 DEELRLALPETP
+341 TP
-353 MLLGFNAPATSEP
+353 SEP

-375 TEDELEIM
+375 TEDELEII
-383 RETAPS
+383 RETASS

-398 LASLRSA
+398 LASLRNA

-412 FSDFPPMPTEEEL
+412 FSDFPPIPTEEEL
-425 NGRGGIPTSEE
+425 NGGGDRPTSEG
-436 FSSLNSGDFTDDE
+436 FSSMNSGDFTDDE

-468 TGKHSRNAGFLPLNP
+468 AGKHSRNAGFLPLNP
-483 FTSSPVP
+483 FISSPVS

-498 ISAPALITDI
+498 ISAPALISDI
-508 TKKAPFKNPPQPL
+508 TKKAPFKNPSQPL
-521 NVFNKKTTTKTA
+521 NVFNKKTTTKTVT
-533 PKKITPVNTAPKL
+533 KKPTPVKTAPKL
-546 AALPITKAQ
+546 AELPATKPQ
-555 ETELGENKAPFIE
+555 ETALRENKTPFIE
-568 KQAETNNRPI
+568 KQAETNNQPI
-578 DMPSLPVIQKEV
+578 DMPILPVIQKEA
-590 TERNK
+590 TESDK

-604 KVVGESEP
+604 KMVEESES
-612 ANNVNGKKRSAGI
+612 ANNANGKNRSAGI

-643 PVNHT
+643 PGNHT

-655 AIGVFSLGAVIKI
+655 AIGVFSLGAFIKI
-668 IQLRKNS
+668 IQLRKNN

>member
-1 MGLNRFM
+1 M

-39 NTDEWE
+39 STDEWE

-76 EKSNK
+76 EKSSK

-91 AMLKAKAEKGPNIN
+91 AMLKAKAEKGPNNN
-105 NNNSEQSENVA
+105 NNNSEQTENAA
-116 INEEASGSDRP
+116 INEEASGADRP

-157 SELESLTYPDKPT
+157 SELESLTYLDKPT

-179 ASVTDTSESDLDSS
+179 ESVADASESDLDSS
-193 MQSADESTPQP
+193 MQSADESSPQP

-292 TSEPSSFEFPPPPTD
+292 TSEPSSFEFPPPPT
-307 EELRL
+307 
-312 ALPETPMLLGFNAPA
+312 
-327 TSEPSSFEFPPPPT
+327 
-341 DEELRLALPETP
+341 
-353 MLLGFNAPATSEP
+353 
-366 SSFEFPPPP
+366 
-375 TEDELEIM
+375 EDELEIM

-412 FSDFPPMPTEEEL
+412 FSDFPPIPTEEEL
-425 NGRGGIPTSEE
+425 NGRGGRPTSEE

-490 SLTPKVPK
+490 SLSPKVSK
-498 ISAPALITDI
+498 KSVPALISEI

-533 PKKITPVNTAPKL
+533 SKKITPVNTSPKL

-555 ETELGENKAPFIE
+555 ETALGENKAPFIE
-568 KQAETNNRPI
+568 KQAEPNNQPI

-604 KVVGESEP
+604 KMVGESEP

-643 PVNHT
+643 PANHT

-655 AIGVFSLGAVIKI
+655 AMGVFSLGAFIKI

>member
-1 MGLNRFM
+1 M

-105 NNNSEQSENVA
+105 NNNSEQSDNVA

-292 TSEPSSFEFPPPPTD
+292 TSEPSSFEFPPPPT
-307 EELRL
+307 
-312 ALPETPMLLGFNAPA
+312 
-327 TSEPSSFEFPPPPT
+327 
-341 DEELRLALPETP
+341 
-353 MLLGFNAPATSEP
+353 
-366 SSFEFPPPP
+366 
-375 TEDELEIM
+375 EDELEIM

-412 FSDFPPMPTEEEL
+412 FSDFPLMPTEEEL

-468 TGKHSRNAGFLPLNP
+468 IGKHSRNAGFLPLNP

-490 SLTPKVPK
+490 SLSPKVSK

-555 ETELGENKAPFIE
+555 ETALGENKAPFIE

>member
-105 NNNSEQSENVA
+105 NNNSEQTENA
-116 INEEASGSDRP
+116 PINEEASGADRP

-157 SELESLTYPDKPT
+157 SELESLTYLDKPT
-170 KATKKKVAK
+170 KANKKKVAK
-179 ASVTDTSESDLDSS
+179 ESVADASESDLDSS
-193 MQSADESTPQP
+193 MQSADESSPQP

-246 GLIDQLLTKKKN
+246 GLIDQLLTKKKK

-327 TSEPSSFEFPPPPT
+327 TP
-341 DEELRLALPETP
+341 
-353 MLLGFNAPATSEP
+353 EP

-383 RETAPS
+383 RGTAPS

-405 INRHSQN
+405 INRHSEN
-412 FSDFPPMPTEEEL
+412 FSDFPPIPTEEEL
-425 NGRGGIPTSEE
+425 NGRGGRPTSEE

-490 SLTPKVPK
+490 SLSPKVSK
-498 ISAPALITDI
+498 ISAPALISDI

-533 PKKITPVNTAPKL
+533 SKKITPVNTSPKL
-546 AALPITKAQ
+546 AALPIMKAQ
-555 ETELGENKAPFIE
+555 ETALGENKAPFIE
-568 KQAETNNRPI
+568 KQAEPNNQPI

-604 KVVGESEP
+604 KMVGESEP

-643 PVNHT
+643 PANHT

-655 AIGVFSLGAVIKI
+655 AMGVFSLGAFIKI

>member
-1 MGLNRFM
+1 M

-105 NNNSEQSENVA
+105 NNNSEQSDNVA

-292 TSEPSSFEFPPPPTD
+292 TSEPSSFEFPPPPT
-307 EELRL
+307 
-312 ALPETPMLLGFNAPA
+312 
-327 TSEPSSFEFPPPPT
+327 
-341 DEELRLALPETP
+341 
-353 MLLGFNAPATSEP
+353 
-366 SSFEFPPPP
+366 
-375 TEDELEIM
+375 EDELEIM

-412 FSDFPPMPTEEEL
+412 FSDFPLMPTEEEL

-490 SLTPKVPK
+490 SLSPKVSK

-555 ETELGENKAPFIE
+555 ETALGENKAPFIE

-578 DMPSLPVIQKEV
+578 DMPILPVIQKEV

>member
-45 EEKTEE
+45 EKKTEE

-65 REVSSRDIEEL
+65 REVSSRDIKEL

-81 VKNTNKADLI
+81 VRNTNKADLI
-91 AMLKAKAEKGPNIN
+91 AMLKEKAEKGPNN
-105 NNNSEQSENVA
+105 NNNNGEQTGNVA
-116 INEEASGSDRP
+116 INEEASGVDRP
-127 AIQVERRHPG
+127 TLQVERRHPG

-157 SELESLTYPDKPT
+157 SELESLTYLDKPT
-170 KATKKKVAK
+170 KANKKKVAK
-179 ASVTDTSESDLDSS
+179 ESVADASESDLDSS
-193 MQSADESTPQP
+193 MQSADESSPQP

-246 GLIDQLLTKKKN
+246 GLIDQLLTKKKS

-292 TSEPSSFEFPPPPTD
+292 TSEPSSFEFPPPPT
-307 EELRL
+307 
-312 ALPETPMLLGFNAPA
+312 
-327 TSEPSSFEFPPPPT
+327 
-341 DEELRLALPETP
+341 
-353 MLLGFNAPATSEP
+353 
-366 SSFEFPPPP
+366 
-375 TEDELEIM
+375 EDELEII
-383 RETAPS
+383 RETASS
-389 LDSSFTSGD
+389 LDSSFTRGD
-398 LASLRSA
+398 LASLRNA

-412 FSDFPPMPTEEEL
+412 FSDFPPIPTEEEL
-425 NGRGGIPTSEE
+425 NGRGGRPTSEE

-490 SLTPKVPK
+490 SLSPKVSK
-498 ISAPALITDI
+498 ISAPALISDI
-508 TKKAPFKNPPQPL
+508 TKKTPFKNPSQPL
-521 NVFNKKTTTKTA
+521 NVFNKKTTTKTVT
-533 PKKITPVNTAPKL
+533 KKPTPVKTAPKL
-546 AALPITKAQ
+546 AELPATKPQ
-555 ETELGENKAPFIE
+555 ETVLRENKTPFIE
-568 KQAETNNRPI
+568 KQAETNKQSIN
-578 DMPSLPVIQKEV
+578 MPSLPVIQKEA
-590 TERNK
+590 TESDK

-604 KVVGESEP
+604 KMVEESES
-612 ANNVNGKKRSAGI
+612 ANNANGKNRSAGI

-643 PVNHT
+643 PGNHT

-655 AIGVFSLGAVIKI
+655 AIGVFSLGAFIKI
-668 IQLRKNS
+668 IQLRKNN

>member
-1 MGLNRFM
+1 M

-105 NNNSEQSENVA
+105 NNNSEQSDNVA

-292 TSEPSSFEFPPPPTD
+292 TSEPSSFEFPPPPT
-307 EELRL
+307 
-312 ALPETPMLLGFNAPA
+312 
-327 TSEPSSFEFPPPPT
+327 
-341 DEELRLALPETP
+341 
-353 MLLGFNAPATSEP
+353 
-366 SSFEFPPPP
+366 
-375 TEDELEIM
+375 EDELEIM

-412 FSDFPPMPTEEEL
+412 FSDFPLMPTEEEL

-490 SLTPKVPK
+490 SLSPKVSK

-555 ETELGENKAPFIE
+555 ETALGENKAPFIE

-604 KVVGESEP
+604 KMVGESEP

>member
-1 MGLNRFM
+1 M

-105 NNNSEQSENVA
+105 NNNSEQTENAA
-116 INEEASGSDRP
+116 INEEASEADRP

-170 KATKKKVAK
+170 KVNKKKVAK
-179 ASVTDTSESDLDSS
+179 ESVADASESDLDSS
-193 MQSADESTPQP
+193 MQSADESSPQP

-266 PPPPTDEELR
+266 PPL
-276 LALPETPML
+276 
-285 LGFNAPA
+285 
-292 TSEPSSFEFPPPPTD
+292 
-307 EELRL
+307 
-312 ALPETPMLLGFNAPA
+312 
-327 TSEPSSFEFPPPPT
+327 PT

-375 TEDELEIM
+375 TEDELEII
-383 RETAPS
+383 RETASS
-389 LDSSFTSGD
+389 LDSSFTRGD
-398 LASLRSA
+398 LASLRNA

-412 FSDFPPMPTEEEL
+412 FSDFPPIPTEEEL
-425 NGRGGIPTSEE
+425 NGRGGRPTSEE

-490 SLTPKVPK
+490 SLSPKVSK
-498 ISAPALITDI
+498 ISAPALISDI
-508 TKKAPFKNPPQPL
+508 TKKAPFKNPSQPL
-521 NVFNKKTTTKTA
+521 NVFNKKTTTKTVT
-533 PKKITPVNTAPKL
+533 KKPTPVKTAPKL
-546 AALPITKAQ
+546 AELPATKPQ
-555 ETELGENKAPFIE
+555 ETVLRENKTPFIE
-568 KQAETNNRPI
+568 KQAETNKQSIN
-578 DMPSLPVIQKEV
+578 MPSLPVIQKEA
-590 TERNK
+590 TESDK

-604 KVVGESEP
+604 KMVEESES
-612 ANNVNGKKRSAGI
+612 ANNANGKNRSAGI

-643 PVNHT
+643 PGNHT

-655 AIGVFSLGAVIKI
+655 AIGVFSLGAFIKI
-668 IQLRKNS
+668 IQLRKNN

>member
-1 MGLNRFM
+1 M

-25 DIIFAATDSEDSSL
+25 DIIFATTDSEDSSL

-51 QPSEVNTGPRYETA
+51 QPSEINTGPRYETA
-65 REVSSRDIEEL
+65 REVSSRDIKEL

-81 VKNTNKADLI
+81 VKDANKADLI
-91 AMLKAKAEKGPNIN
+91 AMLKAKAEKGPNNNNNN
-105 NNNSEQSENVA
+105 NNNSEQSGNVA
-116 INEEASGSDRP
+116 INEEASGADRP
-127 AIQVERRHPG
+127 TLQVERRHPG
-137 LPSDSAAEI
+137 LSSDSAAEI

-157 SELESLTYPDKPT
+157 SELESLTYPDKTT
-170 KATKKKVAK
+170 KTNKKKVAK
-179 ASVTDTSESDLDSS
+179 ESIVDASESDLDSS

-233 NPEVKKAIVDKSA
+233 NPEVKKAIVDKGA
-246 GLIDQLLTKKKN
+246 GLIDQLLTKKKS

-285 LGFNAPA
+285 LGFNASA

-307 EELRL
+307 
-312 ALPETPMLLGFNAPA
+312 G
-327 TSEPSSFEFPPPPT
+327 
-341 DEELRLALPETP
+341 
-353 MLLGFNAPATSEP
+353 
-366 SSFEFPPPP
+366 
-375 TEDELEIM
+375 ELEIM

-389 LDSSFTSGD
+389 LDSSFTRGD

-412 FSDFPPMPTEEEL
+412 FSDFPPIPTEEEL
-425 NGRGGIPTSEE
+425 NGRGDRPTSEE
-436 FSSLNSGDFTDDE
+436 FSSLDSGDFTDDE

-490 SLTPKVPK
+490 SLSPKVPK
-498 ISAPALITDI
+498 ISAPALVSDI

-521 NVFNKKTTTKTA
+521 KVFNKKTTTTTVL
-533 PKKITPVNTAPKL
+533 KKITPVNIAPKL
-546 AALPITKAQ
+546 ATLPTTKPQ
-555 ETELGENKAPFIE
+555 ETAIGENQAPFKE
-568 KQAETNNRPI
+568 KQADTNNQPI

-604 KVVGESEP
+604 KMVGESEP
-612 ANNVNGKKRSAGI
+612 ANNVNGKKRSAGM

-638 KAKEE
+638 KVKEE
-643 PVNHT
+643 PANHT

-655 AIGVFSLGAVIKI
+655 AIGVFSLGAFIKI

>member
-65 REVSSRDIEEL
+65 REVSSRDIKEL

-81 VKNTNKADLI
+81 VRNTNKADLI

-105 NNNSEQSENVA
+105 NNNSEQTENAA
-116 INEEASGSDRP
+116 INEEASGADRP

-170 KATKKKVAK
+170 KVNKKKVAK
-179 ASVTDTSESDLDSS
+179 ESVADASESDLDSS
-193 MQSADESTPQP
+193 MQSADESSPQP

-246 GLIDQLLTKKKN
+246 GLIDQLLTKKKS

-285 LGFNAPA
+285 LGFNAPT

-312 ALPETPMLLGFNAPA
+312 ALPETPMLLGFNAP
-327 TSEPSSFEFPPPPT
+327 
-341 DEELRLALPETP
+341 TP
-353 MLLGFNAPATSEP
+353 SEP

-375 TEDELEIM
+375 TEDELEII

-389 LDSSFTSGD
+389 LDSSFTRGD
-398 LASLRSA
+398 LASLRNA

-412 FSDFPPMPTEEEL
+412 FSDFPPIPTEEEL
-425 NGRGGIPTSEE
+425 NGRGGRPTSEE

-490 SLTPKVPK
+490 SLSPKVSK
-498 ISAPALITDI
+498 ISAPALISDI
-508 TKKAPFKNPPQPL
+508 TKKTPFKNPSQPL
-521 NVFNKKTTTKTA
+521 NVFNKKTTTKTVT
-533 PKKITPVNTAPKL
+533 KKPTPVKTAPKL
-546 AALPITKAQ
+546 AELPATKPQ
-555 ETELGENKAPFIE
+555 ETVLRENKTPFIE
-568 KQAETNNRPI
+568 KQAETNKQSIN
-578 DMPSLPVIQKEV
+578 MPSLPVIQKEA
-590 TERNK
+590 TESDK

-604 KVVGESEP
+604 KMVEESES
-612 ANNVNGKKRSAGI
+612 ANNANGKNRSAGI

-643 PVNHT
+643 PGNHT

-655 AIGVFSLGAVIKI
+655 AIGVFSLGAFIKI
-668 IQLRKNS
+668 IQLRKNN

>member
-65 REVSSRDIEEL
+65 REVSSRDIKEL

-81 VKNTNKADLI
+81 VRNTNKADLI
-91 AMLKAKAEKGPNIN
+91 AMLKEKAEKGPNN
-105 NNNSEQSENVA
+105 NNNNGEQTGNVA
-116 INEEASGSDRP
+116 INEEASGVDRP
-127 AIQVERRHPG
+127 TLQVERRHPG
-137 LPSDSAAEI
+137 LSSDSAAEI

-170 KATKKKVAK
+170 KANKRKVAK
-179 ASVTDTSESDLDSS
+179 ESVVDASESDLDSS

-204 LKANQQPFFPK
+204 LKANQKPFFPK
-215 VFKKIKD
+215 VFKKIKE

-246 GLIDQLLTKKKN
+246 GLIDQLLTKKKS

-285 LGFNAPA
+285 LGFNAP
-292 TSEPSSFEFPPPPTD
+292 T
-307 EELRL
+307 
-312 ALPETPMLLGFNAPA
+312 

-405 INRHSQN
+405 INRHSEN
-412 FSDFPPMPTEEEL
+412 FSDFSPIPTEEEL
-425 NGRGGIPTSEE
+425 NGRGGRPTSEE

-483 FTSSPVP
+483 FASSPVP
-490 SLTPKVPK
+490 SLSPKVSK
-498 ISAPALITDI
+498 ISAPALISDI
-508 TKKAPFKNPPQPL
+508 TKKTPFKNPSQPL
-521 NVFNKKTTTKTA
+521 NVFNKKTTTKTVT
-533 PKKITPVNTAPKL
+533 KKPTPVKTAPKL
-546 AALPITKAQ
+546 AELPATKPQ
-555 ETELGENKAPFIE
+555 ETVLRENKTPFIE
-568 KQAETNNRPI
+568 KQAETNKQSIN
-578 DMPSLPVIQKEV
+578 MPSLPVIQKEA
-590 TERNK
+590 TESDK

-604 KVVGESEP
+604 KMVEESES
-612 ANNVNGKKRSAGI
+612 ANNANGKNRSAGI

-643 PVNHT
+643 PGNHT

-655 AIGVFSLGAVIKI
+655 AIGVFSLGAFIKI
-668 IQLRKNS
+668 IQLRKNN